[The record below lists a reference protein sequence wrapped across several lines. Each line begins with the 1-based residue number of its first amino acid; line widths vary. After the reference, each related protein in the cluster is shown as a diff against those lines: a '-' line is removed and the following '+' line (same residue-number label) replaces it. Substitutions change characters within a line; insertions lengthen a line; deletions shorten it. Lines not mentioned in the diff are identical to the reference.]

1 LGINA
6 TIEAAR
12 AGEQGRGFSVVA
24 NEVQKLAGSSQDFA
38 KEINNILTKLAEEI
52 KDVEAVA
59 KNLSELSERQVQ
71 ASANV
76 NEAVNSLAAQIT
88 Q

>member
-1 LGINA
+1 MGINA

-24 NEVQKLAGSSQDFA
+24 NEVQKMAASSQDFA
-38 KEINNILTKLAEEI
+38 KEITKILTQLALEI
-52 KDVEAVA
+52 RNVETVA
-59 KNLSELSERQVQ
+59 ENLSGLSELQVQ
-71 ASANV
+71 ASSNANA
-76 NEAVNSLAAQIT
+76 AVNNLTSQIS